1 MAHARIL
8 LVAVLLAGCGSP
20 SVKEFASGKP
30 VLSVDWRGDQKSGVR
45 CIVDHLSDLKWKSE
59 VIDAGP
65 TAQVVWY
72 GPSTFGIPKR
82 IAVFEVTG
90 ATAAKAG
97 RIALYAAGNLDE
109 PDRVRQSWFG
119 KIESCSP

>member
-1 MAHARIL
+1 MAPARIL

-20 SVKEFASGKP
+20 SVKEFSSRPP
-30 VLSVDWRGDQKSGVR
+30 VLTVEWRGDQKLGVR
-45 CIVDHLSDLKWKSE
+45 CIVDHLSELKWKSE
-59 VIDAGP
+59 VLESGA

-97 RIALYAAGNLDE
+97 QIVLHAAGDLDE
-109 PDRVRQSWFG
+109 PDRVRRSWFG

>member
-1 MAHARIL
+1 MALGRIL
-8 LVAVLLAGCGSP
+8 LVAVLLAGCASP
-20 SVKEFASGKP
+20 SVKELSGRRP

-45 CIVDHLSDLKWKSE
+45 CIVEHLSELNWKSE
-59 VIDAGP
+59 VLDAGP

-72 GPSTFGIPKR
+72 GPSTFGIPNR

-97 RIALYAAGNLDE
+97 RIVLHAAGDLDE
-109 PDRVRQSWFG
+109 PDRVRQSWFK
-119 KIESCSP
+119 KIASCSP